1 MTDTQTAPPIG
12 SERQHF
18 SINQQIEEVRREI
31 GYREKVYPFLIS
43 RGKLR
48 QSIATY
54 QLDRMRAVLRTLQW
68 LAEHE
73 IEIKGRVGGHH

>member
-1 MTDTQTAPPIG
+1 MSDTIDARGVG
-12 SERQHF
+12 SERTHF

-31 GYREKVYPFLIS
+31 SYRERVYPFLIS

-68 LAEHE
+68 FADNEAKIRAAL
-73 IEIKGRVGGHH
+73 G